1 MLELIY
7 VMWLDFLARV
17 GIRSENKVE
26 RNEDFPDVNPPATLT
41 KEARPKNDPFDSKC
55 SRTKRQI

>member
-26 RNEDFPDVNPPATLT
+26 RNEDLPDVNPPATLT
-41 KEARPKNDPFDSKC
+41 KEARPKNDPFD
-55 SRTKRQI
+55 